1 MKELRMFSNGKRI
14 SRSILTV
21 IAALGLSIS
30 AAFAQT
36 GRVVIVQRNFMEE
49 GPVDR
54 SARELFN
61 VGQKFYDQSRY
72 LDAER
77 AFREVIQKYPKSAIA
92 ERAGYYLIRTL
103 RDTGKRT
110 AALEQINAFPRTY
123 PKSAWNADVQ
133 EIKIQLTNQVPSR
146 AEIILLRQLPPPS
159 PALPAAP
166 VKNIELVA
174 SSVPSPPSPPAPR
187 VSVFGAPQNA
197 DPQISWQQEVMRVFF
212 RSDADRALQI
222 AMERLKADMADPVVL
237 STLDA
242 VAQSA
247 STQAL
252 PFLLDVAKNSPNVRA
267 RKDAIFWM
275 SQSRGNK
282 DALVD
287 TLTGLLP
294 TMTDDDADAVTFS
307 LGQVRT
313 EKALNA
319 LAGIARDK
327 NRSDKMRSS
336 ALLWIGQSGVPN
348 RVSLLDD
355 IYKNGGDS
363 LQLRTQVLFALSQTH
378 DPQAVSILGNIAAS
392 DPDFTLRRQ
401 AVMWLGQIRSPEA
414 TQALE
419 NLLRKK

>member
-1 MKELRMFSNGKRI
+1 MFSNGKRI
-14 SRSILTV
+14 SKSILTV
-21 IAALGLSIS
+21 IAGLGLSAS
-30 AAFAQT
+30 SAFAQT
-36 GRVVIVQRNFMEE
+36 GHMLIVQRNFMEE

-61 VGQKFYDQSRY
+61 AGQKFYDQSRY
-72 LDAER
+72 PDAER
-77 AFREVIQKYPKSAIA
+77 TFREVVRKYPKSAIA
-92 ERAGYYLIRTL
+92 DKAGYYLIRTL
-103 RDTGKRT
+103 RDTGKRPE
-110 AALEQINAFPRTY
+110 ALEQINAFPKTY
-123 PKSAWNADVQ
+123 PKSSWNADVQ
-133 EIKIQLTNQVPSR
+133 EIKIQLTNQVPPR
-146 AEIILLRQLPPPS
+146 AEFILLRQLPPS
-159 PALPAAP
+159 PPAPPA
-166 VKNIELVA
+166 VSRTIEF
-174 SSVPSPPSPPAPR
+174 VPSKVPSPPAPPAPHA
-187 VSVFGAPQNA
+187 SFFGGLQNT

-242 VAQSA
+242 VAQST

-252 PFLLDVAKNSPNVRA
+252 PFLLDVAKNSPNMRA

-275 SQSRGNK
+275 SKSRGNK

-294 TMTDDDADAVTFS
+294 TMTDDDADSVTFA
-307 LGQVRT
+307 LGQVHT

-319 LAGIARDK
+319 LAAIARDK
-327 NRSDKMRSS
+327 NRSEKMRSS

-355 IYKNGGDS
+355 IYKNVGDS

-378 DPQAVSILGNIAAS
+378 DPQAVSILGNIAGS

-401 AVMWLGQIRSPEA
+401 AVRWLGQMRSPEA

>member
-1 MKELRMFSNGKRI
+1 L
-14 SRSILTV
+14 
-21 IAALGLSIS
+21 
-30 AAFAQT
+30 
-36 GRVVIVQRNFMEE
+36 
-49 GPVDR
+49 
-54 SARELFN
+54 
-61 VGQKFYDQSRY
+61 
-72 LDAER
+72 
-77 AFREVIQKYPKSAIA
+77 
-92 ERAGYYLIRTL
+92 
-103 RDTGKRT
+103 
-110 AALEQINAFPRTY
+110 
-123 PKSAWNADVQ
+123 
-133 EIKIQLTNQVPSR
+133 
-146 AEIILLRQLPPPS
+146 
-159 PALPAAP
+159 
-166 VKNIELVA
+166 
-174 SSVPSPPSPPAPR
+174 
-187 VSVFGAPQNA
+187 PQNT

-252 PFLLDVAKNSPNVRA
+252 PFLLDVAKNSPNMRA

-294 TMTDDDADAVTFS
+294 TMTDDDADSVTYA

-327 NRSDKMRSS
+327 NRSERMRSS

-355 IYKNGGDS
+355 IYKNSGDIV
-363 LQLRTQVLFALSQTH
+363 QLRAQVLFALSQTH
-378 DPQAVSILGNIAAS
+378 DPQAISILGNIAAS
-392 DPDFTLRRQ
+392 DPDFSLRRQ
-401 AVMWLGQIRSPEA
+401 AVMWLGQMRSPEA

>member
-1 MKELRMFSNGKRI
+1 MFSNGKRI
-14 SRSILTV
+14 SKSILTV
-21 IAALGLSIS
+21 ITGLGLSTS
-30 AAFAQT
+30 AALAQT
-36 GRVVIVQRNFMEE
+36 GRVVIIKQNFMEE

-61 VGQKFYDQSRY
+61 AGQKFYDQSRY
-72 LDAER
+72 PDAER
-77 AFREVIQKYPKSAIA
+77 TFREVVQKYPKSAIA
-92 ERAGYYLIRTL
+92 DKAGYYLIRTL
-103 RDTGKRT
+103 RDTGKRPE
-110 AALEQINAFPRTY
+110 ALEQINAFPRMY
-123 PKSAWNADVQ
+123 PKSSWNADVQ
-133 EIKIQLTNQVPSR
+133 EIKIQLTNQVPPR
-146 AEIILLRQLPPPS
+146 AESILLRQLPPSPPAPPAVSRTIEFVPS
-159 PALPAAP
+159 
-166 VKNIELVA
+166 K
-174 SSVPSPPSPPAPR
+174 VPSPPSPPAPR
-187 VSVFGAPQNA
+187 VSFFGLPQNT

-252 PFLLDVAKNSPNVRA
+252 PFLLDVAKNSPNMRA

-307 LGQVRT
+307 LGQVHT

-327 NRSDKMRSS
+327 NRSEKMRSS

-355 IYKNGGDS
+355 IYKNSGDS
-363 LQLRTQVLFALSQTH
+363 VQLRAQVLFALSQTH
-378 DPQAVSILGNIAAS
+378 DPQAISILGNIAAS
-392 DPDFTLRRQ
+392 DPDFSLRRQ
-401 AVMWLGQIRSPEA
+401 AVMWLGQMRSPEA

>member
-1 MKELRMFSNGKRI
+1 MFSNGKRI
-14 SRSILTV
+14 SKSILTV
-21 IAALGLSIS
+21 ITGLGLSTS

-36 GRVVIVQRNFMEE
+36 GHILIVQRNFMED

-61 VGQKFYDQSRY
+61 AGQKFYDQSRY
-72 LDAER
+72 PDAER
-77 AFREVIQKYPKSAIA
+77 TFRQVVLKYPKSTVAD
-92 ERAGYYLIRTL
+92 RAGYYLIRTL
-103 RDTGKRT
+103 SQIGKRT
-110 AALEQINAFPRTY
+110 EALEQINAFPKMY
-123 PKSAWNADVQ
+123 PKSSWNADVQ
-133 EIKIQLTNQVPSR
+133 EIKIQLTNQVPPR
-146 AEIILLRQLPPPS
+146 AEFILLRQAPPPS
-159 PALPAAP
+159 PPAPAAP
-166 VKNIELVA
+166 AKTIEFV
-174 SSVPSPPSPPAPR
+174 SSNVPAPPSPPAPR
-187 VSVFGAPQNA
+187 ASFFGWAQNT
-197 DPQISWQQEVMRVFF
+197 DPQVSWQQEVMRAFF

-242 VAQSA
+242 VAQST

-252 PFLLDVAKNSPNVRA
+252 PFLLDVAKNSPNMRA

-287 TLTGLLP
+287 ILTGLLP

-327 NRSDKMRSS
+327 NRSEKMRSS
-336 ALLWIGQSGVPN
+336 ALLWIGQSGVSN

-355 IYKNGGDS
+355 IYKNSGDS

-392 DPDFTLRRQ
+392 DSDFALRRQ
-401 AVMWLGQIRSPEA
+401 AVVWLGQMRSPEA

>member
-1 MKELRMFSNGKRI
+1 MFSNGKRI
-14 SRSILTV
+14 SKSILTV
-21 IAALGLSIS
+21 IAGLGLSTP

-61 VGQKFYDQSRY
+61 AGQKFYDQSRY
-72 LDAER
+72 PDAER
-77 AFREVIQKYPKSAIA
+77 TFREVVLKYPKSAIA
-92 ERAGYYLIRTL
+92 DRAAYYLIRTL
-103 RDTGKRT
+103 PQIGKRT
-110 AALEQINAFPRTY
+110 EALEQINAFPKTY

-133 EIKIQLTNQVPSR
+133 EFKIQLTNQVPPR
-146 AEIILLRQLPPPS
+146 AEAILLRQAPPRP
-159 PALPAAP
+159 PAPAAVARTIEFVP
-166 VKNIELVA
+166 SNI
-174 SSVPSPPSPPAPR
+174 PSPPSPPATRPSFF
-187 VSVFGAPQNA
+187 VGSQNA
-197 DPQISWQQEVMRVFF
+197 DPQISWQQEVMRAFF

-242 VAQSA
+242 VAQST

-252 PFLLDVAKNSPNVRA
+252 PFLLDVAKNSPNIRA

-294 TMTDDDADAVTFS
+294 TMTDNDADSVTFA
-307 LGQVRT
+307 LGQVHT

-327 NRSDKMRSS
+327 NRSEKMRSS

-348 RVSLLDD
+348 RVPLLDD

-363 LQLRTQVLFALSQTH
+363 LQIRTQILFALSQTH
-378 DPQAVSILGNIAAS
+378 DPQAVSILGNIAAT

-401 AVMWLGQIRSPEA
+401 AVMWLGQIKSPEA

>member
-14 SRSILTV
+14 SKSILTV
-21 IAALGLSIS
+21 IAGLGLSPA

-36 GRVVIVQRNFMEE
+36 GRVLIVQRNFMED

-54 SARELFN
+54 SARQLFN

-72 LDAER
+72 PDAER
-77 AFREVIQKYPKSAIA
+77 TFREVVLKYPKSVIA
-92 ERAGYYLIRTL
+92 DRAGYYLIRTL
-103 RDTGKRT
+103 SQIGKRT
-110 AALEQINAFPRTY
+110 EALEQINAFSKTY

-133 EIKIQLTNQVPSR
+133 EMKIQLTNQVPPR
-146 AEIILLRQLPPPS
+146 AEAILLRQVPPIP
-159 PALPAAP
+159 PAPAAAA
-166 VKNIELVA
+166 KTIEFV
-174 SSVPSPPSPPAPR
+174 STNVPSPPSPPAPR
-187 VSVFGAPQNA
+187 APFFRGPQNV
-197 DPQISWQQEVMRVFF
+197 DPQISWQQEVMRAFF

-242 VAQSA
+242 VAQST

-252 PFLLDVAKNSPNVRA
+252 PFLLDVAKNSPNIRA

-275 SQSRGNK
+275 SQSQGNK

-294 TMTDDDADAVTFS
+294 TMTNDDADSVTFA

-327 NRSDKMRSS
+327 NRSEKMRSA

-363 LQLRTQVLFALSQTH
+363 RQLRTQVLFALSQTQ
-378 DPQAVSILGNIAAS
+378 DPQAVSILGNIAAT
-392 DPDFTLRRQ
+392 DPDFILRRQ
-401 AVMWLGQIRSPEA
+401 AVVWLGQMRSPEA

-419 NLLRKK
+419 NLLRRK